1 MTLELEL
8 KAFLS
13 ARRRIGLWLG
23 EGEKF
28 AIQDV
33 GLSTYGY
40 RTVLAA
46 SRRGPL

>member
-8 KAFLS
+8 KAFLP
-13 ARRRIGLWLG
+13 ARGRIGLWLG
-23 EGEKF
+23 EGEQF

-40 RTVLAA
+40 RTVLAG
-46 SRRGPL
+46 RRGLIK